1 MTLKDM
7 KIKTFSLIEEYYPE
21 EAHLA
26 EDEDVLNKI
35 NGVIN
40 QIQMDLMK
48 YRKINA
54 THTKTIDSET
64 AKTIIINTEIT
75 DIYQLNKIVLDPVV
89 EYSMPDDNTLVLP
102 DDYEGTLTIYYY
114 KYPTMVELV
123 VEEPETTPEETTTTE
138 ETTEE
143 TTETEEN
150 EETEET
156 TETTTEEE
164 TEPSTPSYDETFVFD
179 LDDVLLEI
187 MPYGVAADLLKM
199 DMISNYGQYFY
210 NRYLEMKNNIDSR
223 RTGGMIYIDGGVD
236 I

>member
-21 EAHLA
+21 EAGLA

-54 THTKTIDSET
+54 TFTKEINEDV

-75 DIYQLNKIVLDPVV
+75 DCYQLNKIVLDPIVD
-89 EYSMPDDNTLVLP
+89 YSMPDDNTIVLP
-102 DDYEGTLTIYYY
+102 EDYEGTLKIYYY
-114 KYPTMVELV
+114 KYPKMVDLV
-123 VEEPETTPEETTTTE
+123 VEEPETIEETPTTTE
-138 ETTEE
+138 ETTELS
-143 TTETEEN
+143 EN
-150 EETEET
+150 EETEITEET
-156 TETTTEEE
+156 PSETTTEEV
-164 TEPSTPSYDETFVFD
+164 EPNEAPYDETFVFD

-223 RTGGMIYIDGGVD
+223 KTGGMIFIEGGVD

>member
-21 EAHLA
+21 ETGLA

-35 NGVIN
+35 NGVVN
-40 QIQMDLMK
+40 QIQLDLMK

-54 THTKTIDSET
+54 THTKNIDSET
-64 AKTIIINTEIT
+64 SKTILINSEIN
-75 DIYQLNKIVLDPVV
+75 DLYQLNKIVLDPLV

-102 DDYEGTLTIYYY
+102 DDYEGTLKVYYY
-114 KYPTMVELV
+114 KYPTLVELV
-123 VEEPETTPEETTTTE
+123 PPVEESSSEETETTTE

-143 TTETEEN
+143 VEETEEN
-150 EETEET
+150 TENIT
-156 TETTTEEE
+156 
-164 TEPSTPSYDETFVFD
+164 PVSTPSYDETFVFD

-187 MPYGVAADLLKM
+187 MPYGIAADLLKM
-199 DMISNYGQYFY
+199 DMISNYGKYFY
-210 NRYLEMKNNIDSR
+210 DRYLEMKNGIDSR
-223 RTGGMIYIDGGVD
+223 KTSGMIFIEGGVD